1 MGKTVKCLKK
11 SWKSDPK
18 YADWIKE
25 DESNYNNACCKICHS
40 TISLSNMGRTALDS
54 HAQGAKHR
62 KTIAEIQI
70 ASKQPRL
77 NFRQLE
83 PSASNV
89 AQLENGPTDISDT
102 VPIETSNI
110 TNLNLTV
117 RQVASTSTVVISC
130 KIRANLGHGNGF

>member
-1 MGKTVKCLKK
+1 
-11 SWKSDPK
+11 
-18 YADWIKE
+18 
-25 DESNYNNACCKICHS
+25 
-40 TISLSNMGRTALDS
+40 MGRTALDS

-62 KTIAEIQI
+62 RTIAEIQI

-77 NFRQLE
+77 NFRQQE

-117 RQVASTSTVVISC
+117 RQVASTSTFVISC